1 MNTLRQATDEYL
13 STRRALG
20 FKLRAAGARLLDFVT
35 FMEQHRAPFITN
47 QLALRWA
54 QQSSVVQPSTWAQRL
69 SFVRGFARYRS
80 ATDPRTQI
88 PPESLLPFRA
98 QRARPY
104 CYSDG
109 EIQSLLQAALKLP
122 GSQYKLRPWI
132 YHGLFG
138 LLSVSGMRVSEACN
152 LELQDVDLKAAV
164 LTVRGAKFG
173 KSRLLPLHPSTCNVL
188 ADYLA
193 RRQRFWAARS
203 HSSYL
208 FVSSRGN
215 RLDQSDVR
223 RTFYALSRQIGLRDL
238 TASHGPRIHDLRHRF
253 AVKALL
259 HWYRAGED
267 AERRLPILS
276 AYLGH
281 VHVADTYWYLS
292 AWPELM
298 GEAMR
303 RLERRWEVQS

>member
-1 MNTLRQATDEYL
+1 MNTLREATHEYL
-13 STRRALG
+13 SMRRALG
-20 FKLRAAGARLLDFVT
+20 FKLRETGARLRDFVT
-35 FMEQHRAPFITN
+35 FMEEHRASYITQ
-47 QLALRWA
+47 QLALTWA
-54 QQSSVVQPSTWAQRL
+54 QQSPAVQPSTWAQRL
-69 SFVRGFARYRS
+69 RFVRGFARYRS

-104 CYSDG
+104 FYTED
-109 EIQSLLQAALKLP
+109 EIQSLLRAALKLP
-122 GSQYKLRPWI
+122 GSNYKLRPLT

-138 LLSVSGMRVSEACN
+138 LLSVSGMRLGEARN

-164 LTVRGAKFG
+164 LTVGRAKFG
-173 KSRLLPLHPSTCNVL
+173 KSRLLPLHASTCNFL
-188 ADYLA
+188 ADYIA
-193 RRQRFWAARS
+193 RRQRFWVARP
-203 HSSYL
+203 HSPYL
-208 FVSSRGN
+208 FVSNRGN
-215 RLDQSDVR
+215 RLDGGEIH
-223 RTFYALSRQIGLRDL
+223 RTFYALSRQIGLRGLSD
-238 TASHGPRIHDLRHRF
+238 SHGPRIHDLRHRF
-253 AVKALL
+253 AVKTLL

-298 GEAMR
+298 REAMR
-303 RLERRWEVQS
+303 RLERRWEDRS

>member
-1 MNTLRQATDEYL
+1 MNTLRQATHEYL
-13 STRRALG
+13 SMRRALG
-20 FKLRAAGARLLDFVT
+20 FKLREAGARLLDFVT
-35 FMEQHRAPFITN
+35 FMEHHRASYITN
-47 QLALRWA
+47 KLALIWA
-54 QQSSVVQPSTWAQRL
+54 QQSPAVQPSTWAQRL
-69 SFVRGFARYRS
+69 RFVRGFARYRS

-104 CYSDG
+104 CYTDN
-109 EIQSLLQAALKLP
+109 EIQSLLRAALKLP
-122 GSQYKLRPWI
+122 GSNYKLRPCT

-138 LLSVSGMRVSEACN
+138 LLSVSGMRLGEARN
-152 LELQDVDLKAAV
+152 LKLQDVDLKAAV

-173 KSRLLPLHPSTCNVL
+173 KSRLLPLHASTCNVL
-188 ADYLA
+188 AAYLA
-193 RRQRFWAARS
+193 RRQQFWATRP

-215 RLDQSDVR
+215 QLDGAEIH
-223 RTFYALSRQIGLRDL
+223 RTFYALSRQIGLRGLAD
-238 TASHGPRIHDLRHRF
+238 SHGPRIHDLRHRF
-253 AVKALL
+253 AVKSLL
-259 HWYRAGED
+259 HWYHAGED

-298 GEAMR
+298 REAMR
-303 RLERRWEVQS
+303 RLERRWEDQS

>member
-1 MNTLRQATDEYL
+1 MR
-13 STRRALG
+13 LG
-20 FKLRAAGARLLDFVT
+20 EAR
-35 FMEQHRAPFITN
+35 
-47 QLALRWA
+47 
-54 QQSSVVQPSTWAQRL
+54 
-69 SFVRGFARYRS
+69 
-80 ATDPRTQI
+80 
-88 PPESLLPFRA
+88 
-98 QRARPY
+98 
-104 CYSDG
+104 
-109 EIQSLLQAALKLP
+109 
-122 GSQYKLRPWI
+122 
-132 YHGLFG
+132 
-138 LLSVSGMRVSEACN
+138 N

-173 KSRLLPLHPSTCNVL
+173 KSRWLPLHASTCNVL

-193 RRQRFWAARS
+193 RRQQFWAARP

-215 RLDQSDVR
+215 QLDGAEIH
-223 RTFYALSRQIGLRDL
+223 RTFYTLSRQIGLRGVAD
-238 TASHGPRIHDLRHRF
+238 SHGPRIHDLRHRF
-253 AVKALL
+253 AVKSLL